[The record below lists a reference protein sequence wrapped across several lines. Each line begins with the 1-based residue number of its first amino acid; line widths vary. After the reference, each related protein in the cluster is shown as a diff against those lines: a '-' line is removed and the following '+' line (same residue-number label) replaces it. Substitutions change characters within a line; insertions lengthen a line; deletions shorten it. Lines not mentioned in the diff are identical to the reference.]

1 MDMVVNQASLKRD
14 GVQDFV
20 SLRATAL
27 VLASYAL
34 FILGYFLS
42 TPTVTFEAWQGLFS
56 NLAVKVY
63 TLAALVCMMVHTR
76 IGLWQVLTDYVK
88 NAKLRA
94 ILGFFLNLMAFA
106 YVAVGFFVL
115 WSV

>member
-1 MDMVVNQASLKRD
+1 MVVNQASLKRD

-27 VLASYAL
+27 VLASYVL
-34 FILGYFLS
+34 FILGYFVC
-42 TPTVTFEAWQGLFS
+42 TPEVTYEAWQGLFS

-63 TLAALVCMMVHTR
+63 TLTALVCMMIHTR
-76 IGLWQVLTDYVK
+76 IGLWQVLTDYIK
-88 NAKLRA
+88 SASTRA
-94 ILGFFLNLMAFA
+94 VLSFLLNLLAFL
-106 YVAVGFFVL
+106 YVAVGVFVL

>member
-63 TLAALVCMMVHTR
+63 TLTALVCMMIHTR
-76 IGLWQVLTDYVK
+76 IGLWQVLTDYIK
-88 NAKLRA
+88 CSKLRA
-94 ILGFFLNLMAFA
+94 ILGFLLNLMAFS
-106 YVAVGFFVL
+106 YVVIGFFVL